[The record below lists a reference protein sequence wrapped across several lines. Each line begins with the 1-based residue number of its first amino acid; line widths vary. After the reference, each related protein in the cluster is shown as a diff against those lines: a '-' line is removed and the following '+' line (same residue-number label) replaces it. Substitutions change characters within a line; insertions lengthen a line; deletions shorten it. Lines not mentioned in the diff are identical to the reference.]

1 MQKKFNKKLKNVQS
15 YENSGLAKAKNHY
28 IEGQIRKDE
37 AYKKLLSSQ
46 MTAQNGE
53 EMAKILTIKQKVD
66 ANSLRMHQEILELG
80 EVASHFSQ

>member
-1 MQKKFNKKLKNVQS
+1 
-15 YENSGLAKAKNHY
+15 
-28 IEGQIRKDE
+28 
-37 AYKKLLSSQ
+37 